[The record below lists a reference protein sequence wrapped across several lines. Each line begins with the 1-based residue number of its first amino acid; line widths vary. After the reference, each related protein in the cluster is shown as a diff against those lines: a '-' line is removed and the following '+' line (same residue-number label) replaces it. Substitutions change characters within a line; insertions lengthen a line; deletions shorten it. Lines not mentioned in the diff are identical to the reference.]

1 MKMDKERVSYLSALR
16 NTARG
21 EIECDLAVV
30 DYGNGNG
37 GGASVQLHDPS
48 SKRLTHQ

>member
-37 GGASVQLHDPS
+37 GASVQLHDSS